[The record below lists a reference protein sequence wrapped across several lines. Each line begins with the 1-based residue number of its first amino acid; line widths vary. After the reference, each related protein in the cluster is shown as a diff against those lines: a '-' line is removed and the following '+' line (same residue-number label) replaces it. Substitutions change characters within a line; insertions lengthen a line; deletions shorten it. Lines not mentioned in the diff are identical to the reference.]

1 MRQGQTTAMSQ
12 ATVRWI
18 DSPPRNDEPRFAV
31 VTGARSHATLPAD
44 PASAYAQ
51 LTGLP
56 FALADLTSGML
67 TYASFVDLCP
77 ILKPDI
83 LDEFREGK
91 SPHVIVDRD
100 DDLIYYAVR
109 LPDSSPR
116 QQLAVGFIPRDR
128 TAPSDVLR
136 QAADDAGWSK
146 EELKLWLDCIQPM
159 SADMLPR
166 YLRLAEMQVCAA
178 PDARM
183 SRQMEEI
190 AGQLD
195 GAYEELSLLHDVS
208 RNLRVS
214 LDPVELAQTCVHRLH
229 QAINAEGC
237 GILLV
242 QRDSPLRFVSDGRLP
257 CDEIDLQRLLQGA
270 NTHIGRRPL
279 VRNHLESSPR
289 GGELPHLRNY
299 VAAAILQGETTVG
312 WIIACNSIGRSEFG
326 TVEANLLNSVALIL
340 STHLHNILLF
350 HEQEDLLIAFV
361 RSLVSTLDA
370 KDSYTRGHSERVA
383 LVARR
388 LAQQLG
394 LPARD
399 QEDIHL
405 AALLHDIGKIGVED
419 AILGKPGRLTEAEF
433 RKLQL
438 HPVIGHDIL
447 LGLKNLHHILP
458 GVRNHHESFD
468 GTGYPDRLKA
478 DDIPL
483 MARILAVADA
493 FDAMGSDRPY
503 RGGMPLEQIER
514 ILLEGSGSQWDA
526 RVIRAYFAAR
536 EDIKRIWET
545 CRETAEPRAL

>member
-1 MRQGQTTAMSQ
+1 MTQTAL
-12 ATVRWI
+12 RWI
-18 DSPPRNDEPRFAV
+18 DAPPRNDEPNLAV
-31 VTGARSHATLPAD
+31 LNGARSHSSLPCD

-67 TYASFVDLCP
+67 TYSSFVDLCP
-77 ILKPDI
+77 ILKPEV
-83 LDEFREGK
+83 LDELRTGK
-91 SPHVIVDRD
+91 CPHVIVDREH
-100 DDLIYYAVR
+100 DLIYYAVR
-109 LPDSSPR
+109 LPGVSTLE
-116 QQLAVGFIPRDR
+116 QLAVGFVPRDR
-128 TAPSDVLR
+128 TSPSAALK
-136 QAADDAGWSK
+136 QAACDAGWSRS
-146 EELKLWLDCIQPM
+146 ELQLWLDSIQPV
-159 SADMLPR
+159 SPEVLPR
-166 YLRLAEMQVCAA
+166 FLRLAEMQVCAA

-229 QAINAEGC
+229 LAINAEGC

-242 QRDSPLRFVSDGRLP
+242 PRDSPVRFVSDGRLP
-257 CDEIDLQRLLQGA
+257 CDEVDLQRLLQGA

-279 VRNHLESSPR
+279 VRNHLEESPR
-289 GGELPHLRNY
+289 GAEVPHLRNY

-312 WIIACNSIGRSEFG
+312 WIIACNSIDRSEFG

-394 LPARD
+394 LTPRE

-478 DDIPL
+478 EDIPM

-536 EDIKRIWET
+536 EDIRRIWET
-545 CRETAEPRAL
+545 CRESAEPRSL

>member
-1 MRQGQTTAMSQ
+1 MSH
-12 ATVRWI
+12 AALRWI
-18 DSPPRNDEPRFAV
+18 EAPPPTDGPNLAV
-31 VTGARSHATLPAD
+31 LSGARSHSSLPSD
-44 PASAYAQ
+44 PSAAYVQ

-56 FALADLTSGML
+56 FAVADLCSGML
-67 TYASFVDLCP
+67 TYSAFVDLCP
-77 ILKPDI
+77 ILKPE
-83 LDEFREGK
+83 LLEEFRLGK
-91 SPHVIVDRD
+91 SPHVVLDREQD
-100 DDLIYYAVR
+100 MVYYAVR
-109 LPDSSPR
+109 LPRVNSR
-116 QQLAVGFIPRDR
+116 EQLAVGFVPRDV
-128 TAPSDVLR
+128 TAPSDWLR
-136 QAADDAGWSK
+136 EAARSAGWS
-146 EELKLWLDCIQPM
+146 EVELQRWLDGIQAVP
-159 SADMLPR
+159 AEALPR
-166 YLRLAEMQVCAA
+166 FLRLAEMQVCAA

-183 SRQMEEI
+183 SRNVEEM
-190 AGQLD
+190 AAQLD

-214 LDPVELAQTCVHRLH
+214 LDPVELSQTCVHRLH
-229 QAINAEGC
+229 MAINAEGC

-242 QRDSPLRFVSDGRLP
+242 PRDAPLRFVSDGRLP
-257 CDEIDLQRLLQGA
+257 CGELELQDLLSSETTL
-270 NTHIGRRPL
+270 IGRRPI
-279 VRNHLESSPR
+279 VRNHVDESMQADNWP
-289 GGELPHLRNY
+289 GLRNF
-299 VAAAILQGETTVG
+299 VAAAILEGESIVG
-312 WIIACNSIGRSEFG
+312 WIIACNSIGRREFG

-340 STHLHNILLF
+340 STHLHNIQLF

-394 LPARD
+394 LAARD
-399 QEDIHL
+399 QDDIHL
-405 AALLHDIGKIGVED
+405 SALLHDIGKIGVED

-447 LGLKNLHHILP
+447 QGIKNLQHILP
-458 GVRNHHESFD
+458 GVRSHHESYD
-468 GTGYPDRLKA
+468 GSGYPDKLA
-478 DDIPL
+478 GDEIPL

-514 ILLEGSGSQWDA
+514 ILMEGSGSQWDA

-536 EDIKRIWET
+536 EDIRRIWET
-545 CRETAEPRAL
+545 CRESAEPRSL

>member
-1 MRQGQTTAMSQ
+1 MTQ
-12 ATVRWI
+12 ASAEWI
-18 DSPPRNDEPRFAV
+18 DAPPRKHEPHLAV
-31 VTGARSHATLPAD
+31 LTGARSHSDLPSD
-44 PASAYAQ
+44 PAAAYSQ

-56 FALADLTSGML
+56 FALADLNSGML
-67 TYASFVDLCP
+67 TYAAFVDLCP
-77 ILKPDI
+77 VLN
-83 LDEFREGK
+83 DEIVAAFRTGRC
-91 SPHVIVDRD
+91 PHVVVDHD
-100 DDLIYYAVR
+100 SDLVYYAVR
-109 LPDSSPR
+109 LPRESTRDR
-116 QQLAVGFIPRDR
+116 LAIGFIPRDA
-128 TAPSDVLR
+128 TTPSAWLR
-136 QAADDAGWSK
+136 SAAEQAGWSRAD
-146 EELKLWLDCIQPM
+146 LQRWIDSIQPVT
-159 SADMLPR
+159 AEVLPR
-166 YLRLAEMQVCAA
+166 FLRLAEMQVCAA
-178 PDARM
+178 QDARI
-183 SRQMEEI
+183 SQHVEEL

-195 GAYEELSLLHDVS
+195 SAYEELSLLHDLA

-214 LDPVELAQTCVHRLH
+214 LDPVELAQTCVNRLH
-229 QAINAEGC
+229 LALDAEGC
-237 GILLV
+237 GVLLMPRNEPV
-242 QRDSPLRFVSDGRLP
+242 RFVCDGRLP
-257 CDEIDLQRLLQGA
+257 CDEVGLQRLLEGA
-270 NTHIGRRPL
+270 TTHIGRRPL
-279 VRNHLESSPR
+279 VRNQVDPSFADEIQ
-289 GGELPHLRNY
+289 HLRNY
-299 VAAAILQGETTVG
+299 VAAAILEGEEIIG
-312 WIIACNSIGRSEFG
+312 WIIACNSIDRSEFG
-326 TVEANLLNSVALIL
+326 SVEANLLNSVALIL
-340 STHLHNILLF
+340 STHLHNIRLF

-394 LPARD
+394 ISPRE

-447 LGLKNLHHILP
+447 QGIRNLEHILP
-458 GVRNHHESFD
+458 GVRNHHENYD
-468 GTGYPDRLKA
+468 GNGYPDRLKG

-514 ILLEGSGSQWDA
+514 ILMEGSGSQWDA

-536 EDIKRIWET
+536 EDIRRIWET
-545 CRETAEPRAL
+545 CRESAEPRAL

>member
-1 MRQGQTTAMSQ
+1 MTQTA
-12 ATVRWI
+12 VRWI
-18 DSPPRNDEPRFAV
+18 DAPPRNDEPNLAV
-31 VTGARSHATLPAD
+31 LTGSRSHASLPCD
-44 PASAYAQ
+44 PAAAYAQ

-56 FALADLTSGML
+56 FALADLSSGML
-67 TYASFVDLCP
+67 TYSAFVDLCP
-77 ILKPDI
+77 ILKPEV
-83 LDEFREGK
+83 LEELRTGK
-91 SPHVIVDRD
+91 CPHVIVDREQ
-100 DDLIYYAVR
+100 DLVYYAVR
-109 LPDSSPR
+109 LPGESTR
-116 QQLAVGFIPRDR
+116 EELAVGFIPRDR
-128 TAPSDVLR
+128 MAPSAALK
-136 QAADDAGWSK
+136 QAAEDAGWSRS
-146 EELKLWLDCIQPM
+146 ELQMWLDSIQSVSPEV
-159 SADMLPR
+159 LPR
-166 YLRLAEMQVCAA
+166 FLRLAEMQVCAA

-183 SRQMEEI
+183 SRQMEEL

-229 QAINAEGC
+229 LAINAEGC

-242 QRDSPLRFVSDGRLP
+242 PRDSPGRFVSDGRLP
-257 CDEIDLQRLLQGA
+257 CDEVDLQRLLQGA

-279 VRNHLESSPR
+279 VRNHLEDSPR
-289 GGELPHLRNY
+289 GAEIPHLRNY
-299 VAAAILQGETTVG
+299 VAAAILQGDVTVG
-312 WIIACNSIGRSEFG
+312 WIIACNSIDRDEFG

-361 RSLVSTLDA
+361 RSLVSSLDA

-394 LPARD
+394 VSLRE

-447 LGLKNLHHILP
+447 LGIKNLHHILP
-458 GVRNHHESFD
+458 GVRNHHESYD

-536 EDIKRIWET
+536 EDIRRIWET
-545 CRETAEPRAL
+545 CRESAEPRSL

>member
-1 MRQGQTTAMSQ
+1 MTQTA
-12 ATVRWI
+12 VRWI
-18 DSPPRNDEPRFAV
+18 DAPPRNDEPNFAV
-31 VTGARSHATLPAD
+31 LTGALSHTNLPCD
-44 PASAYAQ
+44 PAAAYSQ

-67 TYASFVDLCP
+67 TYAAFVDLCP
-77 ILKPDI
+77 ILKPEI
-83 LDEFREGK
+83 VEELRNGK
-91 SPHVIVDRD
+91 CPHVIVDREQD
-100 DDLIYYAVR
+100 VIYYAVR
-109 LPDSSPR
+109 LPGESSR
-116 QQLAVGFIPRDR
+116 HQLAVGFIPRDR
-128 TAPSDVLR
+128 NAPSAALK
-136 QAADDAGWSK
+136 QAATKAGWTRS
-146 EELKLWLDCIQPM
+146 ELQLWLDSIQSVSPEV
-159 SADMLPR
+159 LPR
-166 YLRLAEMQVCAA
+166 FLRLAEMQVCAA

-183 SRQMEEI
+183 SRQMEEL

-229 QAINAEGC
+229 LAINAEGC

-242 QRDSPLRFVSDGRLP
+242 PRDAPVRFVSDGRLP
-257 CDEIDLQRLLQGA
+257 CDEVDLQRLLEGA

-279 VRNHLESSPR
+279 VRNHLEESPR
-289 GGELPHLRNY
+289 GAEIPHLRNY

-312 WIIACNSIGRSEFG
+312 WIIACNSIDRSEFG

-388 LAQQLG
+388 LAQQMG
-394 LPARD
+394 LSLRE

-447 LGLKNLHHILP
+447 LGIKNLHHILP

-536 EDIKRIWET
+536 EDVRRVWET
-545 CRETAEPRAL
+545 CRESAEPRSL